1 MSNVARVAGQAA
13 NTLVK
18 PLDVDE
24 LFSTYLYTGNGSTQT
39 ITNGIDL
46 AGEGGLVAIKRRD
59 ADGNWGWYDT
69 ERGPDSHIKSNGNNA
84 EQTTPDVEVKDFNS
98 NGFDLGTNWNA
109 PVNTNNAKTCS
120 WTFRKA
126 PKFFDVVT
134 YTGESD
140 HSGAYQD
147 VPHNLGAIPGMVIVK
162 RLDSVQ
168 NWIVWHR
175 SIDSSGDML
184 RLNLTDAK
192 TNSGGRFSSNSV
204 SHMTDTTFRVYGEL
218 ESARTGNTY
227 VAYIFAHNDGD
238 GDFGPD
244 GNADIVKC
252 GSYTGN
258 GAFAGPVIDLEFE
271 PQWLLIKNTS
281 AATRAGQ
288 DSNWYIFDTMRGLI
302 SNSSSTNIA
311 QPTLFANKSSAES
324 TNMDAN
330 PAAYALGVSSTGFQ
344 ITHDYEGIN
353 YNGDTYIYIAIRRP
367 TAVPTSATEVFDVA
381 PRTANAPGHKS
392 GFVTDMFFRKS
403 STSSGSWFGSDRLR
417 QGRFT
422 YMNDTTAEAGASNFQ
437 FDYMNGVTTD
447 TTATSTLYAWM
458 WKRAPNYFDVVAYT
472 GNSTA
477 GRTVSHNLGVA
488 PEMVW
493 IKARNQTYEWAVH
506 HKDVGFSNVLYL
518 NLTNAEA
525 SNPYFISASS
535 ATEFTTGYSGLTSA
549 YSNQSGTNYI
559 AYLFASLDGISKVGS
574 YTGTGAAQNIDCGF
588 SSGAR
593 FVLIRRTDISD
604 NWEVFDTERG
614 IVAGNDPRL
623 LLEDTAA
630 EYTAKDFVDP
640 YSSGFAVTTELSKS
654 GGSYIFYAI
663 A

>member
-13 NTLVK
+13 NTLSK

-24 LFSTYLYTGNGSTQT
+24 VFSTYLYKGNGSTQT

-353 YNGDTYIYIAIRRP
+353 YNGDTYIYIAIRRS
-367 TAVPTSATEVFDVA
+367 TAVPETATEVFDVA

-392 GFVTDMFFRKS
+392 GFVTDMFFRKNSTNAS
-403 STSSGSWFGSDRLR
+403 SDWFISDRLR
-417 QGRFT
+417 QGK
-422 YMNDTTAEAGASNFQ
+422 YSSPNLTAAELSASNFQ

-472 GNSTA
+472 GNGTA

-488 PEMVW
+488 PEMIWYKNRSDTSNW
-493 IKARNQTYEWAVH
+493 IVY
-506 HKDVGFSNVLYL
+506 HKDIGTDPTTEVLEL
-518 NLTNAEA
+518 DTSDAKRTSTAFFNSTA
-525 SNPYFISASS
+525 PSASV
-535 ATEFTTGYSGLTSA
+535 LTL
-549 YSNQSGTNYI
+549 GTASHTNYNNNNYI

-574 YTGTGAAQNIDCGF
+574 VTHSGTTNVDCGF

-593 FVLIRRTDISD
+593 FVLLKRTDATGDWYIWDS
-604 NWEVFDTERG
+604 TRG
-614 IVAGNDPRL
+614 IVSGNDPYL
-623 LLEDTAA
+623 LLNTGAA
-630 EYTAKDFVDP
+630 EVTNTDYIDP
-640 YSSGFAVTTELSKS
+640 LSSGFTITSSLTA
-654 GGSYIFYAI
+654 GDYIFYAI

>member
-367 TAVPTSATEVFDVA
+367 TAVPESATEVFDVA

-392 GFVTDMFFRKS
+392 GFVTDMFFRKNSTNAS
-403 STSSGSWFGSDRLR
+403 SDWFISDRLR
-417 QGRFT
+417 QGK
-422 YMNDTTAEAGASNFQ
+422 YSSPNLTAAELSASNFQ

-472 GNSTA
+472 GNGTA

-488 PEMVW
+488 PEMIWYKNRSDTSNW
-493 IKARNQTYEWAVH
+493 IVY
-506 HKDVGFSNVLYL
+506 HKDIGTDPTTEVLEL
-518 NLTNAEA
+518 DTSDAKRTSTAFFNSTA
-525 SNPYFISASS
+525 PSASV
-535 ATEFTTGYSGLTSA
+535 LTL
-549 YSNQSGTNYI
+549 GTASHTNYNNNNYI

-574 YTGTGAAQNIDCGF
+574 VTHSGTTNVDCGF

-593 FVLIRRTDISD
+593 FVLLKRTDATGDWYIWDS
-604 NWEVFDTERG
+604 TRG
-614 IVAGNDPRL
+614 IVSGNDPYL
-623 LLEDTAA
+623 LLNTGAA
-630 EYTAKDFVDP
+630 EVTNTDYIDP
-640 YSSGFAVTTELSKS
+640 LSSGFTITSSLTA
-654 GGSYIFYAI
+654 GDYIFYAI

>member
-13 NTLVK
+13 NTLSK

-24 LFSTYLYTGNGSTQT
+24 VFSTYLYKGNGSTQT

-488 PEMVW
+488 PEMMWVKRRDGASSW
-493 IKARNQTYEWAVH
+493 ITYWESLGAT
-506 HKDVGFSNVLYL
+506 KGTFMD
-518 NLTNAEA
+518 TNA
-525 SNPYFISASS
+525 P
-535 ATEFTTGYSGLTSA
+535 FTSTSYWNDTA
-549 YSNQSGTNYI
+549 PTNSVFSLGNGSTNTSSGTFI
-559 AYLFASLDGISKVGS
+559 TYLFATLAGISKVGS
-574 YTGTGAAQNIDCGF
+574 VTHSGTTNVDCGF
-588 SSGAR
+588 SAGSR
-593 FVLIRRTDISD
+593 FVLLKRTDASGDWYIYDS
-604 NWEVFDTERG
+604 TRG
-614 IVAGNDPRL
+614 IVSGNDPYL
-623 LLEDTAA
+623 LLNSSAA
-630 EYTAKDFVDP
+630 EVTNTDYIDP
-640 YSSGFAVTTELSKS
+640 LSSGFTITSSFTA
-654 GGSYIFYAI
+654 GDYIFYAI

>member
-353 YNGDTYIYIAIRRP
+353 YNGDTYIYIAIRRS
-367 TAVPTSATEVFDVA
+367 TAVPETATEVFDVA

-392 GFVTDMFFRKS
+392 GFVTDMFFRKNSTNAS
-403 STSSGSWFGSDRLR
+403 SDWFISDRLR
-417 QGRFT
+417 QGK
-422 YMNDTTAEAGASNFQ
+422 YSSPNLTAAELSASNFQ

-472 GNSTA
+472 GNGTA

-488 PEMVW
+488 PEMIWYKNRSDTSNW
-493 IKARNQTYEWAVH
+493 IVY
-506 HKDVGFSNVLYL
+506 HKDIGTDPTTEVLEL
-518 NLTNAEA
+518 DTSDAKRTSTAFFNSTA
-525 SNPYFISASS
+525 PSASV
-535 ATEFTTGYSGLTSA
+535 LTL
-549 YSNQSGTNYI
+549 GTASHTNYNNNNYI

-574 YTGTGAAQNIDCGF
+574 VTHSGTTNVDCGF

-593 FVLIRRTDISD
+593 FVLLKRTDATGDWYIWDS
-604 NWEVFDTERG
+604 TRG
-614 IVAGNDPRL
+614 IVSGNDPYL
-623 LLEDTAA
+623 LLNTGAA
-630 EYTAKDFVDP
+630 EVTNTDYIDP
-640 YSSGFAVTTELSKS
+640 LSSGFTITSSLTA
-654 GGSYIFYAI
+654 GDYIFYAI